1 MRILRSVSILASVFL
16 VTTAGGQPQYQI
28 FDIGVVQPG
37 DTASQ
42 GFGVSLAG
50 VAVGRSFQ
58 SSGTQAFTWT
68 QGGGIVGLPNIAG
81 RSYGRSNSANDS
93 GIVVGTGST
102 TAFGSN
108 RLPLIWQNGSVSQ
121 LPLPSGETIGD
132 ANSVNSLGIA
142 VGSVDGGSLQ
152 QGAIYKG
159 ASSAIITETTSTG
172 CTFVTA
178 FGINDSG
185 RIVGFGIDPNNAARN
200 VGIVLDFGDAQAFE
214 VGALPG
220 FNGALAFAVSNT
232 GYVVGSSMLN
242 QGSGLP
248 FIWSAANGM
257 VAIPLATGTSQGS
270 ARGVNSAGW
279 VVGDDSSAFSIPFLW
294 DGTTTYR
301 IADLLPPNSG
311 WDLSMNTS
319 SSALGISNNGIIV
332 GTGVHNGDTH
342 GYAMV
347 PVTASPTPSPTPTPT
362 ATPTPSPISF
372 DFGIVNTD
380 SPDPVEINHDLTY
393 TITVTNHS
401 PGASDNELMRDILPP
416 GVDFVSVTPSQGTCS
431 GTTMIGC
438 LLESIPGGGS
448 ATVILV
454 VRPTATG
461 MLSNTAEVIYPDDP
475 NPSNNTSTA
484 VTTVIPA
491 GGASP
496 TPTPSPTPTNT
507 PTPTPAAAQALNV
520 STRLRVLTDAN
531 VGIGG
536 FIITGTEPKQVLLR
550 GIGPSLPVPDPLAD
564 PVLELRGPNGLII
577 TNDNWKDGNCMLD
590 GLPPT
595 NPLEACID
603 ATLDPGTYTAILKGK
618 NNGTGVG
625 LVELYDVSAA
635 ANSKLGNIST
645 RGFVGTGSDI
655 MIAGIILGNGGE
667 TNVVVRGIGPS
678 LTPLG
683 VPNALGNPQLELR
696 DSTGTLIRS
705 DNDWMD
711 DPAQKVLIME
721 AGLAPGNNLES
732 AIYETLGPGQYTALL
747 SGVSNGTGVGLVE
760 AYDLASP

>member
-185 RIVGFGIDPNNAARN
+185 RIVGFGIDPNDAARN

-248 FIWSAANGM
+248 FIWSDANGM
-257 VAIPLATGTSQGS
+257 VEIG
-270 ARGVNSAGW
+270 R
-279 VVGDDSSAFSIPFLW
+279 
-294 DGTTTYR
+294 
-301 IADLLPPNSG
+301 
-311 WDLSMNTS
+311 
-319 SSALGISNNGIIV
+319 
-332 GTGVHNGDTH
+332 
-342 GYAMV
+342 
-347 PVTASPTPSPTPTPT
+347 ASCR
-362 ATPTPSPISF
+362 
-372 DFGIVNTD
+372 
-380 SPDPVEINHDLTY
+380 E
-393 TITVTNHS
+393 
-401 PGASDNELMRDILPP
+401 
-416 GVDFVSVTPSQGTCS
+416 
-431 GTTMIGC
+431 
-438 LLESIPGGGS
+438 
-448 ATVILV
+448 
-454 VRPTATG
+454 
-461 MLSNTAEVIYPDDP
+461 
-475 NPSNNTSTA
+475 
-484 VTTVIPA
+484 
-491 GGASP
+491 
-496 TPTPSPTPTNT
+496 
-507 PTPTPAAAQALNV
+507 
-520 STRLRVLTDAN
+520 RV
-531 VGIGG
+531 
-536 FIITGTEPKQVLLR
+536 
-550 GIGPSLPVPDPLAD
+550 
-564 PVLELRGPNGLII
+564 
-577 TNDNWKDGNCMLD
+577 
-590 GLPPT
+590 
-595 NPLEACID
+595 
-603 ATLDPGTYTAILKGK
+603 
-618 NNGTGVG
+618 
-625 LVELYDVSAA
+625 
-635 ANSKLGNIST
+635 
-645 RGFVGTGSDI
+645 
-655 MIAGIILGNGGE
+655 
-667 TNVVVRGIGPS
+667 
-678 LTPLG
+678 
-683 VPNALGNPQLELR
+683 
-696 DSTGTLIRS
+696 
-705 DNDWMD
+705 
-711 DPAQKVLIME
+711 
-721 AGLAPGNNLES
+721 
-732 AIYETLGPGQYTALL
+732 
-747 SGVSNGTGVGLVE
+747 
-760 AYDLASP
+760 